1 MELITIVIHFLL
13 KKFGIVLK
21 KDGYR
26 SILLII
32 SLIMTSFAYLA
43 FAVLSFLTRS
53 YYLSLILGIGSL
65 TSFFFLYNLKRFQK
79 VKSISILFI
88 LTYIL
93 IHAYFVFD
101 SGSRGYGFLWF
112 FLIPL
117 VVISILG
124 NKRGSIVFLS
134 FLAYLTSVFLLLPD
148 YIIAIDYT
156 KDLQSRLV
164 IALFLEYLLL
174 IFWQWT
180 LLLFQKNK
188 AKKDEDIEDVIH
200 YNKEITS
207 KLSRQIKHL
216 SKDILKNSKFSDRYI
231 LDPHVKN
238 LMQNIQLSSL
248 SMQNIIDNIIEYSDI
263 NILEHS
269 SNSHYLLQ
277 NIIDNTIDL
286 FRMEFPNIYLKTD
299 SLLPAEVYGNQL
311 VIKQILYK
319 FIANVTTV
327 KDLQS
332 DARIDINISKKQEN
346 EVSFFIRYKIV
357 ISTKAKTFPVK
368 CSSLNKKKGDDKEKE
383 FIDKYNLKTL
393 YSLIDDIAGDFVFDE
408 KEEGVAFC
416 FYQKIDKT
424 KKTYKATSI
433 AEYNLKTVSHKED
446 VVKLFS
452 RKQLSK
458 ISVLLMDPNPITQKT
473 ILVALDNVVK
483 KIDLVDNGK
492 NGLDL
497 FVKNKYDIILT
508 NINMPIAN
516 GYVTAGKIRTIE
528 LGTRFHIPI
537 IAIISD
543 IQQKDINEILSSGI
557 DDYILKPFKPN
568 DLLYKLHKHIKDN

>member
-1 MELITIVIHFLL
+1 MKIITVIIHFIIE
-13 KKFGIVLK
+13 KFGIELK
-21 KDGYR
+21 KDSYR
-26 SILLII
+26 SVLLVI
-32 SLIMTSFAYLA
+32 SLIMTSFAYFA
-43 FAVLSFLTRS
+43 FAILSFLTRS
-53 YYLSLILGIGSL
+53 FYLSIILTTGALLSV
-65 TSFFFLYNLKRFQK
+65 FFLYYLKKHQNF
-79 VKSISILFI
+79 KSISLLFI

-112 FLIPL
+112 FVIPL

-124 NKRGSIVFLS
+124 NKKGSIVFLS
-134 FLAYLTSVFLLLPD
+134 FLAYLSLVFLTLPD

-164 IALFLEYLLL
+164 ISLFSEYLLL

-200 YNKEITS
+200 YNKEITA
-207 KLSRQIKHL
+207 KLSRQLKLL
-216 SKDILKNSKFSDRYI
+216 STGIIKNSKFSDRYI

-238 LMQNIQLSSL
+238 LMQNIQSSSL
-248 SMQNIIDNIIEYSDI
+248 SMQNIIDNIIEYSEI
-263 NILEHS
+263 NVLEHAS
-269 SNSHYLLQ
+269 KSYYLLQ
-277 NIIDNTIDL
+277 AVIDNTVDL
-286 FRMEFPNIYLKTD
+286 FRMDYPNIYLKID

-319 FIANVTTV
+319 FIANVTSIKALKSGT
-327 KDLQS
+327 
-332 DARIDINISKKQEN
+332 RIDINVAREQEN
-346 EVSFFIRYKIV
+346 EASFFIRYKII
-357 ISTKAKTFPVK
+357 ISNKAKSFSVK
-368 CSSLNKKKGDDKEKE
+368 CSNLKSETDPTKEKKY
-383 FIDKYNLKTL
+383 IKKYNLKTL
-393 YSLIDDIAGDFVFDE
+393 YSLVNDIEGSFIF
-408 KEEGVAFC
+408 EETNEGIVFC

-424 KKTYKATSI
+424 KKTYKKISI
-433 AEYNLKTVSHKED
+433 AEYQLKKVEKKED

-452 RKQLSK
+452 KKQLSK

-473 ILVALDNVVK
+473 ILVALESTVK
-483 KIDLVDNGK
+483 KIDIVDNGK

-508 NINMPIAN
+508 SINMPIAD
-516 GYVTAGKIRTIE
+516 GYVTAEKIRNVE

-537 IAIISD
+537 IAVISD
-543 IQQKDINEILSSGI
+543 IQLKDINKILSSGI
-557 DDYILKPFKPN
+557 DDYIQKPFKPN